1 MVNRNKYCQDPIGKH
16 KRKVYSNLRTVTESL
31 SALVKGKIKVNILLC
46 SNCCNDIRKNPNSYM
61 SNICDEIS
69 DIKSTSSTHAS
80 STDFDLPEA
89 STVNVENI
97 LALSGVSPIKKS
109 KKLGFIIY

>member
-1 MVNRNKYCQDPIGKH
+1 MFIC
-16 KRKVYSNLRTVTESL
+16 TCE
-31 SALVKGKIKVNILLC
+31 
-46 SNCCNDIRKNPNSYM
+46 RKNKSKYLIVHDIWKNTNSYIN
-61 SNICDEIS
+61 NICDKIS
-69 DIKSTSSTHAS
+69 DIESTSSTHAS

-109 KKLGFIIY
+109 KKLGFIKY